1 MRVTGQG
8 FAPAS
13 GELLL
18 KQLLAVGIGR
28 SNEISSK
35 NCCDKHVDWQIHRP
49 FLTDIPPG
57 TLSSILKQAGL
68 K

>member
-1 MRVTGQG
+1 MRVTGLG
-8 FAPAS
+8 FAPVS

-35 NCCDKHVDWQIHRP
+35 NC
-49 FLTDIPPG
+49 
-57 TLSSILKQAGL
+57 
-68 K
+68 